1 MIGTKINRSVCF
13 CNLNGVFSEPGGIKG
28 CLKIKL
34 YLQPLMK
41 KVFLHTGS
49 NQGDRLLNLNEAR
62 LALQESVGP
71 VIRSSRIYETA
82 AWGLQDQPD
91 FLNQAIEVHTE
102 LEPVQMLETVLG
114 IEQQMGRVR
123 IQKWGQRLIDI
134 DILYYDN
141 LIWESDQLILPHPH
155 LHERNFVLLPL
166 LDIASGFIHPR
177 LKKTT
182 EELLQS
188 CTDTLPVWPFESAR

>member
-1 MIGTKINRSVCF
+1 
-13 CNLNGVFSEPGGIKG
+13 
-28 CLKIKL
+28 
-34 YLQPLMK
+34 MK

-49 NQGDRLLNLNEAR
+49 NQGDRLLNLGKAR
-62 LALQESVGP
+62 LALQQSVGT

-82 AWGLQDQPD
+82 AWGLEGQPD

-102 LEPVQMLETVLG
+102 LEPVVLLETVLG
-114 IEQQMGRVR
+114 IEQEMGRVR

-134 DILYYDN
+134 DVLYYDN
-141 LIWESDQLILPHPH
+141 LIWESDQLTLPHPH

-166 LDIASGFIHPR
+166 LDIAPGFIHPR

-182 EELLQS
+182 RELLQS
-188 CTDTLPVWPFESAR
+188 CTDPLAARPFGSSE